1 MSPQLLSK
9 TLTRQILKCE
19 NPISTYR
26 RLQLAIMAKRRKIA
40 AQSRRR
46 PSQRRLSQR
55 RPRKKR
61 TTGGAKRS
69 GRVRTRR
76 GGGGGRGKGQ
86 KGRKV
91 SSRPIRRRTYSLKIQ
106 PNSINQIYKRAF
118 I

>member
-26 RLQLAIMAKRRKIA
+26 RLQLAKMAKRRKIA
-40 AQSRRR
+40 TQSRRR
-46 PSQRRLSQR
+46 PQRRPSQR

-61 TTGGAKRS
+61 ATGATKRS

-76 GGGGGRGKGQ
+76 GGGGRGKGQ

-91 SSRPIRRRTYSLKIQ
+91 SSRPIRRRAYSMKIQ